1 MHNCKFIVFVLL
13 CAVMLLGLPCYPCQP
28 VRDAHQVI
36 AVADSLRVNE
46 GATCDDSLALAEA
59 YSTLGHWRL
68 IYPDDYAR
76 ACYYYGYLLRQ
87 HNNQVAAMQAFIAGS
102 HAPYVDRVV
111 PLLWFSD
118 YHILGRIYTNMG
130 MIAHASIDFAHSY
143 DMYKISAEK
152 FLCVHDTIAYF
163 YAINAMAFEQAMLKD
178 KDKTLALLGT
188 IENNCADYEVR
199 TKTLET
205 KAELYLCMQQYD
217 SAIYYADC
225 LYANG
230 NHEAT
235 GLLIKAQAYSYLS
248 LKDSA
253 VLYAQRVLVC
263 SDDLFNRNNALYIL
277 ANDDE
282 AKDKKAALETSADRS
297 DVQKLIVIRQGKLS
311 QAMQLLGQDLH
322 RLPDWR
328 WYIALFLIVTC
339 IIIAIAVVQVGKKR
353 KLQMQERVSTLAATQ
368 ANSII
373 ESVKLHIDTT
383 DLNTTLHW
391 KDYAS
396 MKVSADLFMGG
407 IVSKLEARHLNETEI
422 RFCILTLLDI
432 RLNQIAKIIHYAY
445 PSGIKTLKK
454 RTADKLGTS
463 APELKEY
470 LLHLLPEA

>member
-1 MHNCKFIVFVLL
+1 
-13 CAVMLLGLPCYPCQP
+13 
-28 VRDAHQVI
+28 
-36 AVADSLRVNE
+36 
-46 GATCDDSLALAEA
+46 
-59 YSTLGHWRL
+59 
-68 IYPDDYAR
+68 
-76 ACYYYGYLLRQ
+76 
-87 HNNQVAAMQAFIAGS
+87 
-102 HAPYVDRVV
+102 
-111 PLLWFSD
+111 
-118 YHILGRIYTNMG
+118 
-130 MIAHASIDFAHSY
+130 
-143 DMYKISAEK
+143 
-152 FLCVHDTIAYF
+152 
-163 YAINAMAFEQAMLKD
+163 MAFEQAMLKD

-311 QAMQLLGQDLH
+311 QAMQLLEQDLH

-391 KDYAS
+391 NDYAS

-422 RFCILTLLDI
+422 RFCILTLLDL